1 MHYVL
6 IKLLC
11 YVKTEYEYVL
21 FIYTV
26 YTLEGIITQK
36 AALLRSNFDSSCQA
50 TPELQA
56 SSLLKW
62 ILKMTE
68 HAAEFLLS
76 LNWKDVAYTGESRA
90 RKVLSQKNP
99 ITQMWFSSSNCF
111 ANI

>member
-21 FIYTV
+21 FIV
-26 YTLEGIITQK
+26 IYTLEGIITQK

-62 ILKMTE
+62 VLKMTE

-76 LNWKDVAYTGESRA
+76 LNWKDVYRRVQG
-90 RKVLSQKNP
+90 
-99 ITQMWFSSSNCF
+99 
-111 ANI
+111 